1 MPIMHPIVNINGT
14 SRDDLVKMRI
24 EARRAI
30 HEALR
35 ALQELS
41 PHGRDY
47 IGDRDAWK
55 RDSDIYCERFRILD
69 AMSNDLLDEAAKL
82 IEDDHLLAIRSG
94 V

>member
-1 MPIMHPIVNINGT
+1 MPIMQPIVNLNGS
-14 SRDDLVKMRI
+14 SRDNLVNVRI

-69 AMSNDLLDEAAKL
+69 AMANDLLDEGV
-82 IEDDHLLAIRSG
+82 AIMEG

>member
-1 MPIMHPIVNINGT
+1 MTIMQPIVNINGT
-14 SRDDLVKMRI
+14 SRDELVKMRI

-55 RDSDIYCERFRILD
+55 RDSDIYCERFRTLD
-69 AMSNDLLDEAAKL
+69 AMANDLLDEGV
-82 IEDDHLLAIRSG
+82 AIMEG

>member
-1 MPIMHPIVNINGT
+1 MTIMQPIVNINGT
-14 SRDDLVKMRI
+14 SRDELVKMRI

-47 IGDRDAWK
+47 IGNRDAWK
-55 RDSDIYCERFRILD
+55 RDSDIYCERFRTLD
-69 AMSNDLLDEAAKL
+69 AMANDLLDEGV
-82 IEDDHLLAIRSG
+82 AIMEG

>member
-1 MPIMHPIVNINGT
+1 MPIMQPIVNLNGS
-14 SRDDLVKMRI
+14 SRDNLVNVRI

-69 AMSNDLLDEAAKL
+69 AMANDLMDEAV
-82 IEDDHLLAIRSG
+82 AIMESA
-94 V
+94 

>member
-1 MPIMHPIVNINGT
+1 MTIMQPIVNINGT
-14 SRDDLVKMRI
+14 SRDELVKMRI

-55 RDSDIYCERFRILD
+55 RDSDIYRERFRILD
-69 AMSNDLLDEAAKL
+69 AMANDLLDEGV
-82 IEDDHLLAIRSG
+82 AIMEG

>member
-1 MPIMHPIVNINGT
+1 MNIMQPIVNINGT

-24 EARRAI
+24 EARRAV

-47 IGDRDAWK
+47 IGNRDAWK

-69 AMSNDLLDEAAKL
+69 AMANDLLDEGV
-82 IEDDHLLAIRSG
+82 AIMEG

>member
-1 MPIMHPIVNINGT
+1 
-14 SRDDLVKMRI
+14 MRI

-69 AMSNDLLDEAAKL
+69 AMANDLMDEAV
-82 IEDDHLLAIRSG
+82 AIMESA
-94 V
+94 

>member
-1 MPIMHPIVNINGT
+1 MTIMQPIVNINGT
-14 SRDDLVKMRI
+14 SRDNLVKMRI

-47 IGDRDAWK
+47 IGNRDAWK

-69 AMSNDLLDEAAKL
+69 AMANDLLDEGV
-82 IEDDHLLAIRSG
+82 AIMEG

>member
-1 MPIMHPIVNINGT
+1 MSIMQPIVNLNGS
-14 SRDDLVKMRI
+14 SRDNLVNVRI

-69 AMSNDLLDEAAKL
+69 AMANDLMDEAVAL
-82 IEDDHLLAIRSG
+82 MESA
-94 V
+94 

>member
-1 MPIMHPIVNINGT
+1 MTTMQPIVNINGT

-47 IGDRDAWK
+47 IGNRDAWK

-69 AMSNDLLDEAAKL
+69 AMANDLLDEGV
-82 IEDDHLLAIRSG
+82 AIMEG

>member
-1 MPIMHPIVNINGT
+1 MSIMQPIVNINGT
-14 SRDDLVKMRI
+14 SRDNLVKMRI

-47 IGDRDAWK
+47 IGNRDAWK

-69 AMSNDLLDEAAKL
+69 AMANDLLDEGV
-82 IEDDHLLAIRSG
+82 AIMEG

>member
-1 MPIMHPIVNINGT
+1 MTIMHPIVNINGT

-47 IGDRDAWK
+47 IGNRDAWK

-69 AMSNDLLDEAAKL
+69 AMANDLLDEGV
-82 IEDDHLLAIRSG
+82 AIMEG

>member
-1 MPIMHPIVNINGT
+1 MSIMQPIVNLNGT

-47 IGDRDAWK
+47 IGNRDAWK

-69 AMSNDLLDEAAKL
+69 AMANDLLDEGV
-82 IEDDHLLAIRSG
+82 AIMEG

>member
-1 MPIMHPIVNINGT
+1 MSIIVNINGT
-14 SRDDLVKMRI
+14 SRDNLVKMRI

-47 IGDRDAWK
+47 IGNRDAWK

-69 AMSNDLLDEAAKL
+69 AMANDLLDEGV
-82 IEDDHLLAIRSG
+82 AIMEG